1 MKLKLIAL
9 ASTLLFTG
17 CATTIPVTTYPV
29 MDLGKSDNAESKNDE
44 FRVIVTEIK
53 SSHGSTATPDLSKAA
68 SGELSKII
76 QESGAREVTI
86 DRGLRDKLETE
97 FSLYEA
103 EGRSD
108 YTSPQAA
115 NLAITGIIT
124 NAVITSVYV
133 PEPKRYDAKA
143 EKMVVDPP
151 ECRYTAKVEGS
162 LEFYSV
168 NPVDRIDRVG
178 LNGFENV
185 TGPAHGQSCRD
196 LSKNQ
201 THILFLEAI
210 HKAMNDAAADVKNK
224 MASSGYVKLARKDP
238 KTSKIYYRLSIKPSS
253 GALPGV
259 GVDFL
264 ETQLIDGQ
272 KEEFTFATG
281 KVVCT
286 NRSANSYAE
295 LETTGAENKI
305 QVGTP
310 VKLRFPDSGIL
321 YMLQKSLKAQGTDV
335 EKMLP
340 MLGCNP

>member
-1 MKLKLIAL
+1 MAL
-9 ASTLLFTG
+9 ALTLIFTG
-17 CATTIPVTTYPV
+17 CATTIPVTTYPIIDV
-29 MDLGKSDNAESKNDE
+29 GKSDNAERKNDE

-53 SSHGSTATPDLSKAA
+53 SSHGSTVTPDLSKAA
-68 SGELSKII
+68 AGALSKII

-86 DRGLRDKLETE
+86 DIDLRDKLEIE
-97 FSLYEA
+97 FRRYEA
-103 EGRSD
+103 EGRSN
-108 YTSPQAA
+108 YTSPKAA

-124 NAVITSVYV
+124 NAVITSVYI
-133 PEPKRYDAKA
+133 PEPKRYDSKA
-143 EKMVVDPP
+143 EKMVVGPP

-178 LNGFENV
+178 LNGFESLN
-185 TGPAHGQSCRD
+185 GPAYGQSCRD

-201 THILFLEAI
+201 THTLFLEAM

-238 KTSKIYYRLSIKPSS
+238 KTNKIYYRLSIKPSS

-264 ETQLIDGQ
+264 ETQVIDGE

-295 LETTGAENKI
+295 LETAGAEDKI

-321 YMLQKSLKAQGTDV
+321 YMLQKTLKEQGQSV